1 MESAMRPDM
10 PIGERIAIHR
20 RRRGLTQLV
29 LAGLVGRSESW
40 LSQVERGIRPIDR
53 LSVLIDIAHVFR
65 VNVTDLTGQP
75 FSLAPNGSF
84 ENQTVRAIGQA
95 LARYDA
101 MLLVDPV
108 RGGDAARLDPV
119 NLQRNLRRAWQLRQ
133 AAHYTELGTMLPRL
147 LADTE
152 RATRKLEGADR
163 LAAFRVSAETYHLT
177 AMVLKKFGENE
188 LAWIAA
194 DRGVLAADRAEA
206 PLLMAVSARAVG
218 QVFMSAGRLDEAE
231 GVSTAALTT
240 LEPGLGNPS
249 PEHLSVYGA
258 LLLTRAII
266 AARKNDRATAD
277 QLIREAEVTAR
288 RLGQDRNDFWTIFGP
303 TNVAIHAVSAEVELG
318 DPAAGLRKAT
328 SVDPSRLSPEFVER
342 RIYHMIDLARSY
354 AQQRND
360 AAAILALLEAERAAP
375 EEVRYH
381 VIVPEMLR
389 ELLKRERRAAT
400 PGLRPLA
407 ARVGVLS

>member
-1 MESAMRPDM
+1 M
-10 PIGERIAIHR
+10 PIGERIAIYR

-29 LAGLVGRSESW
+29 LAGLIGRSESW

-53 LSVLIDIAHVFR
+53 LSVLIDIAHVLK

-75 FSLAPNGSF
+75 FSLAPNGGV
-84 ENQTVRAIGQA
+84 ENDAVRAIRRA
-95 LARYDA
+95 LTRYDA
-101 MLLVDPV
+101 IPAILYP
-108 RGGDAARLDPV
+108 ARDKRAPAPDV
-119 NLQRNLRRAWQLRQ
+119 ASLQRQVQQAWRLRQ
-133 AAHYTELGTMLPRL
+133 AARYSELGAVLPRL
-147 LADTE
+147 MADTE
-152 RATRKLEGADR
+152 RATRELEGSDR
-163 LAAFRVSAETYHLT
+163 LAAFVVLAETDHLM

-194 DRGVLAADRAEA
+194 DRGVLAAERAEA
-206 PLLMAVSARAVG
+206 PLLLAVSARAVG

-231 GVSTAALTT
+231 SVSAAALAA
-240 LEPGLGNPS
+240 LEPRVGSSS
-249 PEHLSVYGA
+249 PEHLSVCGA

-266 AARKNDRATAD
+266 AARRSDRPTA
-277 QLIREAEVTAR
+277 QQFIREAQAVAD

-303 TNVAIHAVSAEVELG
+303 TNVAIHAVSVDVELG
-318 DPAAGLRKAT
+318 DPAAGLRKAP
-328 SVDPSRLSPEFVER
+328 SVDLSRLSPELVER
-342 RIYHMIDLARSY
+342 RVYHMIDVARGY

-360 AAAILALLEAERAAP
+360 AAAVLTLLEAERVAS

-381 VIVPEMLR
+381 VIVPELLR
-389 ELLKRERRAAT
+389 EMLKRERRAAT

>member
-1 MESAMRPDM
+1 M
-10 PIGERIAIHR
+10 PIGERIAIYR

-40 LSQVERGIRPIDR
+40 LSQVERGTRPIDR
-53 LSVLIDIAHVFR
+53 LSVLIDIAHVLK

-75 FSLAPNGSF
+75 FSLAPNGDL
-84 ENQTVRAIGQA
+84 ENQTVRAIRQA
-95 LARYDA
+95 LTRYDA
-101 MLLVDPV
+101 ILVLDLAS
-108 RGGDAARLDPV
+108 GNDAARP
-119 NLQRNLRRAWQLRQ
+119 NPATLRRDLRQAWQLRQ
-133 AAHYTELGTMLPRL
+133 AARYTELGTMLPQL
-147 LADTE
+147 LADAE
-152 RATRKLEGADR
+152 RATRELDGADR
-163 LAAFRVSAETYHLT
+163 LAAFAVSAETYHLA
-177 AMVLKKFGENE
+177 AMALKKFGENE

-194 DRGVLAADRAEA
+194 DRGILAADRAEA
-206 PLLMAVSARAVG
+206 PLLMAVSARAIG

-231 GVSTAALTT
+231 SVSTAALTT
-240 LEPGLGNPS
+240 LEPRLGNAS

-277 QLIREAEVTAR
+277 QFIREAEATAR

-303 TNVAIHAVSAEVELG
+303 TNVAIHAVSVDVELG
-318 DPAAGLRKAT
+318 DPAAGLRKAP
-328 SVDPSRLSPEFVER
+328 SVDPSRLSPELVER
-342 RIYHMIDLARSY
+342 RVYHMIDLARGY

-360 AAAILALLEAERAAP
+360 AAAVLTLLEAERAAP

-400 PGLRPLA
+400 TGLRSLA
-407 ARVGVLS
+407 ARVGVLP

>member
-1 MESAMRPDM
+1 M
-10 PIGERIAIHR
+10 PIGERIAIYR

-40 LSQVERGIRPIDR
+40 LSQVERGTRPIDR
-53 LSVLIDIAHVFR
+53 LSVLIDIAHVLK

-75 FSLAPNGSF
+75 FSLAPNGNL
-84 ENQTVRAIGQA
+84 ENQTVRAIRQA
-95 LARYDA
+95 LTRYDA
-101 MLLVDPV
+101 ILVLDLAS
-108 RGGDAARLDPV
+108 GNDAARP
-119 NLQRNLRRAWQLRQ
+119 NPATLRRDLRQAWQLRQ
-133 AAHYTELGTMLPRL
+133 AARYTELGTMLPRL
-147 LADTE
+147 LADAE
-152 RATRKLEGADR
+152 RAMREFDGADR
-163 LAAFRVSAETYHLT
+163 LAAFAVSAETYHLA
-177 AMVLKKFGENE
+177 AMALKKFGENE

-194 DRGVLAADRAEA
+194 DRGILAADRAEA

-231 GVSTAALTT
+231 SVSTAALTT
-240 LEPGLGNPS
+240 LEPRLGNAS

-277 QLIREAEVTAR
+277 QFIREAEATAR

-303 TNVAIHAVSAEVELG
+303 TNVAIHAVSVDVELG
-318 DPAAGLRKAT
+318 DPAAGLRKAP
-328 SVDPSRLSPEFVER
+328 SVDPSRLSPELVER
-342 RIYHMIDLARSY
+342 RVYHMIDLARSY

-360 AAAILALLEAERAAP
+360 AAAVLTLLEAERAAP

-400 PGLRPLA
+400 PGLRSLA
-407 ARVGVLS
+407 ARVGVLP

>member
-1 MESAMRPDM
+1 M
-10 PIGERIAIHR
+10 PIGERIAIYR

-53 LSVLIDIAHVFR
+53 LSVLIDIAHVLK

-75 FSLAPNGSF
+75 FSLAPNGNL
-84 ENQTVRAIGQA
+84 ENQTVHAIRQA
-95 LARYDA
+95 LTRYDA
-101 MLLVDPV
+101 ILVVDPAS
-108 RGGDAARLDPV
+108 GNDAARP
-119 NLQRNLRRAWQLRQ
+119 NPMTLRRDLRQAWQLRQ
-133 AAHYTELGTMLPRL
+133 AARYTELGIMLPRL

-152 RATRKLEGADR
+152 RATSELDGADR
-163 LAAFRVSAETYHLT
+163 LAAFAVSAETYHLT
-177 AMVLKKFGENE
+177 AMALKKFGENE

-194 DRGVLAADRAEA
+194 DRGILAADRAEA

-231 GVSTAALTT
+231 RVSTAALTT
-240 LEPGLGNPS
+240 LEPGLGNAS
-249 PEHLSVYGA
+249 PQHLSVYGA

-277 QLIREAEVTAR
+277 QFIREAEATAR

-303 TNVAIHAVSAEVELG
+303 TNVAIHAVSVDVELG
-318 DPAAGLRKAT
+318 DPAAGLRKAPH
-328 SVDPSRLSPEFVER
+328 VEPSRLAPELVER
-342 RIYHMIDLARSY
+342 RVYHLIDLARSY
-354 AQQRND
+354 VQQRND
-360 AAAILALLEAERAAP
+360 AAAVLTLLEAERAAP

-389 ELLKRERRAAT
+389 ELLKRERRAVT
-400 PGLRPLA
+400 PGLRALA
-407 ARVGVLS
+407 ARVGVLP

>member
-1 MESAMRPDM
+1 M
-10 PIGERIAIHR
+10 PIGERIAIYR

-29 LAGLVGRSESW
+29 LAGLIGRSESW

-53 LSVLIDIAHVFR
+53 LSVLIDIAHVLK

-84 ENQTVRAIGQA
+84 ENDALRAIRRA
-95 LARYDA
+95 LPRYDA
-101 MLLVDPV
+101 IP
-108 RGGDAARLDPV
+108 AILDPAHHKHAAAPDV
-119 NLQRNLRRAWQLRQ
+119 ASLQRLLQRAWQLRQ
-133 AAHYTELGTMLPRL
+133 AARYSELGAVLAPLM
-147 LADTE
+147 ADTE
-152 RATRKLEGADR
+152 RATRELEGMGR
-163 LAAFRVSAETYHLT
+163 LAAFAVLAETYHVT
-177 AMVLKKFGENE
+177 AMALKKFGENE

-194 DRGVLAADRAEA
+194 DRGVLAAERAEA

-218 QVFMSAGRLDEAE
+218 QVFMSAGRLDEADS
-231 GVSTAALTT
+231 VSAAALTAI
-240 LEPGLGNPS
+240 EPRLGNPS
-249 PEHLSVYGA
+249 PEHLSIWGA
-258 LLLTRAII
+258 LLLTRAMI
-266 AARKNDRATAD
+266 AARKNNRPTA
-277 QLIREAEVTAR
+277 QQFIGEAQAIAG

-303 TNVAIHAVSAEVELG
+303 TNVAIHAVSVDVELG
-318 DPAAGLRKAT
+318 DPAAGLRKAP
-328 SVDPSRLSPEFVER
+328 SVDPSRLSPELVER
-342 RIYHMIDLARSY
+342 RVYHMIDVARGY

-360 AAAILALLEAERAAP
+360 AAAVLTLLEAERVAP

-381 VIVPEMLR
+381 VIVPELLR